1 LIVSVFVDDVLT
13 DIIGDGLS
21 AARALINTNV
31 QLKTITKTAEK
42 MMIFLDLF
50 KLSIIALILFSEIH
64 YTHLLDVET
73 VLMVSI

>member
-1 LIVSVFVDDVLT
+1 VLT
-13 DIIGDGLS
+13 DIIWDGLS
-21 AARALINTNV
+21 AAKALINTIV

-64 YTHLLDVET
+64 YIHLLDVET
-73 VLMVSI
+73 VLMVSLKTEFNL